1 MAAVFPVSGSTNDG
15 SSNTST
21 YNTSPSYSGTFIPQL
36 WSQKLNAKFY
46 ANTMM
51 TEIANTD
58 WEGDIANQGD
68 TITIRTAPSITIND
82 YTGAGMTLADE
93 VPLPNTVDMQI
104 DKGKYFSVKVNDVL
118 AYQAD
123 MDLMNMFTED
133 AAKQLKIQIENDVF
147 FQYFVTEGAAA
158 ANKGGTAGAISGSY
172 NLGTDVAPIDQATP
186 ANVLK
191 TILKMSA
198 ALDEQNVPEEGR
210 WLIMTPHDRHLLMQT
225 DIAQAYFT
233 GDQSSTIRTGKIG
246 MLDRFTV
253 YVSNLLPRGQAAKAL
268 VPALTATSAGSSVS
282 NAKVR
287 RMMVAGTSHA
297 CAFASQINK
306 TEQLRDQTD
315 FGDKVRGLA
324 VFGRKVIKNE
334 ALCTALVGSA
344 S

>member
-1 MAAVFPVSGSTNDG
+1 MAAVFPVVGSGAFDT
-15 SSNTST
+15 T
-21 YNTSPSYSGTFIPQL
+21 PSYSGTFIPQL

-58 WEGDIANQGD
+58 WEGEIANQGD

-82 YTGAGMTLADE
+82 YAGAGTTLTDQ
-93 VPLPNTVDMQI
+93 VPVPSTVDMQI
-104 DKGKYFSVKVNDVL
+104 NKGKYFSVQVNDVL

-133 AAKQLKIQIENDVF
+133 AAKQLKIAIENEVF

-158 ANKGGTAGAISGSY
+158 ANKGATAGAISGSY
-172 NLGTDVAPIDQATP
+172 NLGTDTAPVDQATP

-191 TILKMSA
+191 TILRMSA
-198 ALDEQNVPEEGR
+198 ALDEQNVPEDGR
-210 WLIMTPHDRHLLMQT
+210 WLIMTPHDRQLLMQT

-233 GDQSSTIRTGKIG
+233 GDTASTIRTGKIG

-253 YVSNLLPRGQAAKAL
+253 YVSNLLPKGQAGKAL
-268 VPALTATSAGSSVS
+268 VAGLSATSSGASVS

-287 RMMVAGTSHA
+287 RMMVAGTQHA
-297 CAFASQINK
+297 CSFASQISK
-306 TEQLRDQTD
+306 TEQLRNQTD

-324 VFGRKVIKNE
+324 VYGRKVLKNE
-334 ALCTALVGSA
+334 AMVTALVGSA

>member
-1 MAAVFPVSGSTNDG
+1 
-15 SSNTST
+15 
-21 YNTSPSYSGTFIPQL
+21 
-36 WSQKLNAKFY
+36 
-46 ANTMM
+46 M

-58 WEGDIANQGD
+58 WEGEIANQGD

-82 YTGAGMTLADE
+82 YAGAGTTLADQ
-93 VPLPNTVDMQI
+93 VPVPSTVDMQI
-104 DKGKYFSVKVNDVL
+104 NKGKYFSVQVNDVL

-133 AAKQLKIQIENDVF
+133 AAKQLKIAIENEVF

-158 ANKGGTAGAISGSY
+158 ANKGATAGAISGSY
-172 NLGTDVAPIDQATP
+172 NLGTDAAPVDQATP

-191 TILKMSA
+191 TILRMSA
-198 ALDEQNVPEEGR
+198 ALDEQNVPEDGR
-210 WLIMTPHDRHLLMQT
+210 WLIMTPHDRQLLMQT

-233 GDQSSTIRTGKIG
+233 GDTASTIRTGKIG

-253 YVSNLLPRGQAAKAL
+253 YVSNLLPKGQAGKAL
-268 VPALTATSAGSSVS
+268 VAGLSATSSGASVS

-287 RMMVAGTSHA
+287 RMMVAGTQHA
-297 CAFASQINK
+297 CSFASQISK
-306 TEQLRDQTD
+306 TEQLRNQTD

-324 VFGRKVIKNE
+324 VYGRKVLKNE
-334 ALCTALVGSA
+334 AMVTALVGSA